1 MGRDDSI
8 HATRRRRLLAAGLCV
23 GFLVAVGCAT
33 KGGTTSTPSPTP
45 PTPGKFGPSS
55 IVIQT
60 PPTVSLP
67 TYGPTTT
74 RGRTIG

>member
-1 MGRDDSI
+1 MG
-8 HATRRRRLLAAGLCV
+8 TCV
-23 GFLVAVGCAT
+23 GWANQ
-33 KGGTTSTPSPTP
+33 TSTPNPTP